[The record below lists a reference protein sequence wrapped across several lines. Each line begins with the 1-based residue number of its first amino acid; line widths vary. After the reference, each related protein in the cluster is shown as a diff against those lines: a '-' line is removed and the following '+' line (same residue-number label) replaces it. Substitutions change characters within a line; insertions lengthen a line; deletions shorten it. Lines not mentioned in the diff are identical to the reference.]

1 MLPARLRSRVPG
13 LRPLAA
19 QVDGDVAVAGPV
31 REEMHEQARVSGL
44 IIASAALVVFPAWNG
59 FDVLLE
65 PALASR
71 FLAVRL
77 AGLVPIA
84 VAAWLLWRRPAGRR
98 LAEPLSMAILVVVQA
113 AVVWMIPQVRTV
125 EPYVLGLSVALLV
138 SGCVLAA
145 HPRWTA
151 GLVAGTWAALLG
163 AVLLAPTP
171 MPVRALAIAGFYLA
185 TASLVAVIVHVH
197 RYRLSVRELEV
208 RLRLEQEQRRTG
220 VLLAKLQRLSQEDPL
235 TGLAN
240 RRRWDAELATACA
253 DARRNGTAVAV
264 LLLDLDHFKQI
275 NDRHGHAGGDGA
287 LTEVAA
293 LLARRVRVDDVVA
306 RLGGDELAVL
316 LPGTDLER
324 AAELAERLRCEAG
337 CLRLPGF
344 APGELTL
351 SLGVA
356 AASGAHVFPLE
367 LMSQADGQLYRAKIT
382 RNAVGAPDGV
392 LASRAAGRPVAHPV
406 G

>member
-1 MLPARLRSRVPG
+1 
-13 LRPLAA
+13 
-19 QVDGDVAVAGPV
+19 
-31 REEMHEQARVSGL
+31 
-44 IIASAALVVFPAWNG
+44 VVFPAWNG

-264 LLLDLDHFKQI
+264 VLLDLDHFKQI
-275 NDRHGHAGGDGA
+275 NDRHGHAAGDA
-287 LTEVAA
+287 FLVEVAER
-293 LLARRVRVDDVVA
+293 LRRSVRASDLVA
-306 RLGGDELAVL
+306 RLGGDEFFVVLEEVQDTPAVESVVGKL
-316 LPGTDLER
+316 IDALRRPYPGIG
-324 AAELAERLRCEAG
+324 EAQ
-337 CLRLPGF
+337 RRIS
-344 APGELTL
+344 AT
-351 SLGVA
+351 LGVSIFPDDATDA
-356 AASGAHVFPLE
+356 ATLMENADEAMYTAKQAGKNAYCLYSSTRKPAPPGNANSGTPPDA
-367 LMSQADGQLYRAKIT
+367 MSMA
-382 RNAVGAPDGV
+382 
-392 LASRAAGRPVAHPV
+392 
-406 G
+406 